1 MKSEA
6 SNADKN
12 LIETIIAELTKQS
25 VIINKK
31 VCHELECFY
40 KSSTTKQSIDF
51 IIIKPSLSKS
61 SNMSND
67 KLTPQ
72 KQISKSLSQSCS
84 EISGNLLNINMPLLE
99 TFSENQRGIT
109 ASQTEDNLSI
119 DENIET
125 SLLDTAPQIHPK
137 IDAQLPENTDSNSA
151 RPPSSKLFKIDVQL
165 SAIKSHVSCEIFPCI
180 LSWNRSRKVCK

>member
-12 LIETIIAELTKQS
+12 LIETITAELTKQN

-31 VCHELECFY
+31 ICHELECFY

-51 IIIKPSLSKS
+51 TIIKPPSKS

-72 KQISKSLSQSCS
+72 KQINKSLSQSCP
-84 EISGNLLNINMPLLE
+84 EISGNLLNINTPLLE

-137 IDAQLPENTDSNSA
+137 IGTQLPENTDSNSA

>member
-6 SNADKN
+6 SDADKN

-25 VIINKK
+25 VIINK

-51 IIIKPSLSKS
+51 IIIKPSRSKS

-72 KQISKSLSQSCS
+72 KQINKSLSQSCS

-99 TFSENQRGIT
+99 TFSENQRSIT

-137 IDAQLPENTDSNSA
+137 IGTQLPENTDSNSA

-165 SAIKSHVSCEIFPCI
+165 SAIKSHVSCKIFPCI

>member
-12 LIETIIAELTKQS
+12 LIETIIAELTKQN

-31 VCHELECFY
+31 ICHELECFY

-51 IIIKPSLSKS
+51 TIIKPPSKR

-72 KQISKSLSQSCS
+72 KQINKNLSQSCR
-84 EISGNLLNINMPLLE
+84 EISGNLLNINTPLLE

-125 SLLDTAPQIHPK
+125 SLLDTAPQIHLK
-137 IDAQLPENTDSNSA
+137 IGTQLPENTDSNSA

-165 SAIKSHVSCEIFPCI
+165 SAIKSHVSCKIFPCI